1 MNSGDRIIDWITSDL
16 SLPESGVRNT
26 VVMLSQGDTVP
37 FISRYRKEKTG
48 DLNEVNIRD
57 INDKLQYYIELETRK
72 ETILGSIE
80 EQKKMTPELK
90 KQIEE
95 CKEKTKLEDIY
106 LPYKPK
112 RQTKA
117 TVAKAAGLEPL
128 AIEITEQK
136 RGMKENRQE
145 ILKQYLNPEK
155 GIDTIEKAAAG
166 AIDIIAEQLSDD
178 AAIRG
183 MLRTYMTNNGNIRSK
198 ATKAAENLKT
208 KYDMYYDYSEPLK
221 AVPGHRL
228 LAIRR
233 GAKEEVL
240 TWKIV
245 LEDETAVNMMLAK
258 VVKNKGNMSLFY
270 PELFQAVQTAY
281 DRHLYPSL
289 QVEIFLAKMDDA
301 DKDAINVFATNAKNL
316 LLAAPAG
323 HKVIMGV
330 DPGFRTG
337 CKVVVIDSNGN
348 FKEYHAI
355 FPHEPAS
362 RVKEAEDILVDL
374 LEEYYVELI
383 AIGNGTASKETN
395 TFVNAVLKKHTD
407 LKVMPKVVI
416 VSEAGASVYSASP
429 LATAEFPDL
438 DVTVRG
444 AISIARR
451 LQDPLA
457 ELVKIDPKSIGVG
470 QYQHDVNQIHLKN
483 QLDGTVESAVNFV
496 GANLNSASIELLSYV
511 SGIGKNVA
519 KNIVQYRTKNGSFK
533 DKNELMKVS
542 GLGEKTF
549 EQCAGFLR
557 IPNGANPLD
566 NSGVH
571 PERYGLVETMAGD
584 LGVNVPEMI
593 GNTALVQRIDV
604 KKYISPEIGLLTLND
619 IVQELKKPGVD
630 PRKDFSTAEFSAE
643 INTIEDLKENMVL
656 NGTVTNVT
664 NFGAFVDIGVHQD
677 GLVHISKLSSRFVTN
692 PHEVVSVG
700 ETLKVK
706 VLKIDTEL
714 KRISLEVIGK

>member
-16 SLPESGVRNT
+16 SLHESGVRNT
-26 VVMLSQGDTVP
+26 VVMLGSGDTVP

-48 DLNEVNIRD
+48 NLNEVNIRD

-72 ETILGSIE
+72 ETILASIE

-117 TVAKAAGLEPL
+117 TIAKAAGLEPL
-128 AIEITEQK
+128 AVEIIEQQ
-136 RGMKENRQE
+136 RGMKENKQE
-145 ILKQYLNPEK
+145 ILKRYLNLEK
-155 GIDTIEKAAAG
+155 GIDTAEKAAAG

-178 AAIRG
+178 AVIRG
-183 MLRTYMTNNGNIRSK
+183 LLRTYMTNNGNIRSK

-221 AVPGHRL
+221 TVPGHRL

-245 LEDETAVNMMLAK
+245 LEDEQAVNLILSK

-316 LLAAPAG
+316 LLAPPAG
-323 HKVIMGV
+323 HKVIMGI

-362 RVKEAEDILVDL
+362 RVSEAEDILVDL

-395 TFVNAVLKKHTD
+395 TFVNNVLKKHAN

-429 LATAEFPDL
+429 LASAEFPDL

-470 QYQHDVNQIHLKN
+470 QYQHDVNQIQLKK

-511 SGIGKNVA
+511 SGIGKGVA
-519 KNIVQYRTKNGSFK
+519 
-533 DKNELMKVS
+533 
-542 GLGEKTF
+542 
-549 EQCAGFLR
+549 
-557 IPNGANPLD
+557 
-566 NSGVH
+566 
-571 PERYGLVETMAGD
+571 
-584 LGVNVPEMI
+584 
-593 GNTALVQRIDV
+593 
-604 KKYISPEIGLLTLND
+604 
-619 IVQELKKPGVD
+619 
-630 PRKDFSTAEFSAE
+630 
-643 INTIEDLKENMVL
+643 
-656 NGTVTNVT
+656 
-664 NFGAFVDIGVHQD
+664 
-677 GLVHISKLSSRFVTN
+677 
-692 PHEVVSVG
+692 
-700 ETLKVK
+700 
-706 VLKIDTEL
+706 
-714 KRISLEVIGK
+714 